1 MRGFTIIV
9 LLHRDTMLF
18 VLFQE
23 IHNVNKR
30 IRVDRFRDGREERG
44 IESSEGSVVLEG
56 NLIHVTGRILFLT
69 CQMRVA

>member
-1 MRGFTIIV
+1 MGLHVGGFTIIV

-23 IHNVNKR
+23 IGNVDER

-44 IESSEGSVVLEG
+44 IESSEGSVVLERD
-56 NLIHVTGRILFLT
+56 LVRVTGRVRF
-69 CQMRVA
+69 